1 MIEINPELEL
11 SLGMGFVRNQDYIDF
26 YMNLTAWNIYIQGKV
41 YRNIVDYVNNRDS
54 NRLHCGG

>member
-1 MIEINPELEL
+1 MLEIKPELEL
-11 SLGMGFVRNQDYIDF
+11 SLGMGLVRNQDYIDF

-41 YRNIVDYVNNRDS
+41 YRNIVDYFNNRDS